1 VPSGPTPEPLRQA
14 VRWEAGVVV
23 ARRPGV
29 AEAGMAEAGM
39 AEAGM
44 AEAGMAEAGMAEA
57 GVMR

>member
-44 AEAGMAEAGMAEA
+44 AEAGMAEAG
-57 GVMR
+57 VMR